1 MLNLAL
7 QFIIK
12 GLGFKSHSAHSCER
26 FGSFNLRRARFFEG
40 FSSNL
45 KFLQFFFFFSKVFL
59 ILSDIV
65 FERQEVV
72 IKLKRIYNEFSY

>member
-1 MLNLAL
+1 MVASVLACL
-7 QFIIK
+7 IC
-12 GLGFKSHSAHSCER
+12 AVPD
-26 FGSFNLRRARFFEG
+26 
-40 FSSNL
+40 FSGVFSLNL

-59 ILSDIV
+59 ISSDIV

>member
-12 GLGFKSHSAHSCER
+12 GLGFKSHSAYGCER
-26 FGSFNLRRARFFEG
+26 FGLFNLRCARFFRG

-45 KFLQFFFFFSKVFL
+45 KFLQFFFFFPKVFL
-59 ILSDIV
+59 ISSDIV